1 MASPDKSRSRF
12 FLIALLITALIIV
25 TLDLR
30 GSVPGQT
37 FRGIT
42 NTVLTPI
49 QSFFRFFYDPVSNF
63 VSEATNLGRSAAKI
77 SELEAKN
84 AKLEEDLSRLSVA
97 KRELNQ
103 LKDVLDLAGAGRYE
117 SLPARV
123 IAAGSAAGFSRTVQL
138 DVGRK
143 DGVSV
148 DMTVIA
154 GAGLVGRVIS
164 TDTDTSI
171 VLLLDDETFKAGIRM
186 ESSGIL
192 GVVSG
197 TGNSELLLTLFDSS
211 STLNVGDRL
220 VARGSSNSRPFVP
233 GVPVGTVISVD
244 QSSGTLTKTASIRP
258 FVNLNALE
266 VVAVVTGR
274 VKVNPRDSLLPP
286 APKPTP
292 TPTVTVYITPT
303 PEPSPS
309 AMTKQKNKKAN

>member
-1 MASPDKSRSRF
+1 M
-12 FLIALLITALIIV
+12 
-25 TLDLR
+25 
-30 GSVPGQT
+30 
-37 FRGIT
+37 
-42 NTVLTPI
+42 
-49 QSFFRFFYDPVSNF
+49 SNF

-138 DVGRK
+138 DVGRT

-148 DMTVIA
+148 DMTVVA

-244 QSSGTLTKTASIRP
+244 QSSGTLTKTASISP

-286 APKPTP
+286 APNPTP

-309 AMTKQKNKKAN
+309 ATTKQKNKKAN

>member
-1 MASPDKSRSRF
+1 MLS
-12 FLIALLITALIIV
+12 
-25 TLDLR
+25 
-30 GSVPGQT
+30 
-37 FRGIT
+37 
-42 NTVLTPI
+42 PI

-63 VSEATNLGRSAAKI
+63 ISEASNLGRSASKI

-97 KRELNQ
+97 RRELDK
-103 LKDVLDLAGAGRYE
+103 LKEVLDLAGAGRYE

-138 DVGRK
+138 DVGSK

-148 DMTVIA
+148 DMSVIA

-164 TDTDTSI
+164 TNTDSCI

-197 TGNSELLLTLFDSS
+197 TGNSELSLTLFDSS
-211 STLNVGDRL
+211 STLKVGDRL
-220 VARGSSNSRPFVP
+220 VARGSNNSRPFVP
-233 GVPVGTVISVD
+233 GVPVGTVLSVD
-244 QSSGTLTKTASIRP
+244 QSSGALTKTALIRP

-266 VVAVVTGR
+266 IVAVVTGR

-309 AMTKQKNKKAN
+309 ETIKKKKRAN